1 MKTASTILFLS
12 FSVIAAFSLSCANS
26 ALRNLEYG
34 DVVIHDWIQASVK
47 KKNGPRVIWFQV
59 FDNLDDASIKESYLN
74 STDTFGKYPAKI
86 YENKWVWI
94 LVNDRIEI
102 RLIAD
107 DEADDYQNTDRLKEF
122 LRAFDL
128 AGMEKITGPKVAA
141 KDLEAYIPR
150 LKKQ

>member
-1 MKTASTILFLS
+1 MKTSSIILFLS
-12 FSVIAAFSLSCANS
+12 FAVIAAFGLSCANS
-26 ALRNLEYG
+26 AFRNLEYE
-34 DVVIHDWIQASVK
+34 DVSIHDWIQASVK
-47 KKNGPRVIWFQV
+47 KKNGQRVIWFQV
-59 FDNLDDASIKESYLN
+59 FDHLDDASIKESYLT

-107 DEADDYQNTDRLKEF
+107 DDEDDYQNTDRLKEF

-141 KDLEAYIPR
+141 GDLEAYIPR
-150 LKKQ
+150 LNSK